1 MYTKIFLV
9 LALAILSSA
18 SLGIN
23 NQKQNIEIPTLP
35 GNHHMATTTAEEHR
49 QTIPWAPLWCE
60 NYSERIHGNSH
71 GHDDDGKTH
80 CVHFTRYQQHRRR
93 ILFCIGG
100 KVILL
105 VSYLCSLAC
114 FYFQLTF

>member
-1 MYTKIFLV
+1 MYTKIYLV
-9 LALAILSSA
+9 LALAILSTA

-23 NQKQNIEIPTLP
+23 SQKQNIEIPAAP
-35 GNHHMATTTAEEHR
+35 VNHHVATTAEEEHK
-49 QTIPWAPLWCE
+49 QTIPWAPLWSD
-60 NYSERIHGNSH
+60 NYSDRIHDRTH

-80 CVHFTRYQQHRRR
+80 YVHFTRYQQHRRR

-114 FYFQLTF
+114 FYFQLM